1 MARLCFAVILLAAM
15 VLQALI
21 YPQLLTIRV
30 FPNLVLV
37 LLLCW
42 SALRGLGEGAIWAVG
57 TGLLFDAIALD
68 PLGTNGLAFL
78 AAVPRGM
85 WAGRRFFQASIFMP
99 IPIAIVATIVYA
111 VIVLIIRAGN
121 GSGIPISALGPL
133 LLLQALLNSLSV
145 LLVYPVTRQ
154 LNKWVTSP
162 R

>member
-1 MARLCFAVILLAAM
+1 MARLCFAVILLAAL
-15 VLQALI
+15 VLQALV

-57 TGLLFDAIALD
+57 AGLLFDAIALD

-78 AAVPRGM
+78 AVVLLGM

>member
-78 AAVPRGM
+78 AVVLLGM

-99 IPIAIVATIVYA
+99 IPIVATIVYA

-145 LLVYPVTRQ
+145 LLVYP
-154 LNKWVTSP
+154 
-162 R
+162 